1 MNEGH
6 DWPLGSKLI
15 VQKAS
20 AKDPSKSAIQS
31 KSKSP
36 QPSTDVTIG
45 AYARLSTNILLTK
58 TGTAIRDN
66 RSTNWL
72 GRP

>member
-15 VQKAS
+15 VHDAS
-20 AKDPSKSAIQS
+20 AKDASKSAQQS

-36 QPSTDVTIG
+36 KPSTDITVG
-45 AYARLSTNILLTK
+45 AYARLSTDILSTK

-72 GRP
+72 GRS